1 MGKFKTGFEPT
12 RAKDEMRHVEV
23 EIDFTPNA
31 LASILYR
38 QGDTVILVCVTKE
51 SRLPGW
57 FPRDSSKGWVHA
69 EYSLLPGST
78 DSRFRRERRGAKG
91 RTQEIERLIAR
102 SLRAAVDLEAL
113 GPIALNVDCDVL
125 NADGGTRCA
134 SITAG
139 NLALRLAVRRLIA
152 KGICLPKDLRPTFE
166 QQKEGNWVAPK
177 LSDVEA
183 TNHENAVIPH
193 DLAAISV
200 GLIDHEVWLD
210 LDYLLDSNA
219 DVDMNVVK
227 TADGKYVEIQ
237 GTGEEA
243 TFSGDELMS
252 LLGNADGGLEVLF
265 DAQKLILDGIE

>member
-1 MGKFKTGFEPT
+1 MAKFKTGFET
-12 RAKDEMRHVEV
+12 DREANQMRHIEV

-38 QGDTVILVCVTKE
+38 QGDTVILACCTKE
-51 SRLPGW
+51 ARLPGW
-57 FPRDSSKGWVHA
+57 FPRDSTKGWVHA

-113 GPIALNVDCDVL
+113 GPVALNVDCDVL

-134 SITAG
+134 SITAA
-139 NLALRLAVRRLIA
+139 NIALRLAVRRLIA
-152 KGICLPKDLRPTFE
+152 KGMCLPLDMRPSEDEKKSGWT
-166 QQKEGNWVAPK
+166 APT
-177 LSDVEA
+177 LSE
-183 TNHENAVIPH
+183 TERINHENEVIPH
-193 DLAAISV
+193 DLAALSV
-200 GLIDHEVWLD
+200 GLIDGEVYMD
-210 LDYLLDSNA
+210 LDYVLDSNA

-227 TADGKYVEIQ
+227 TSDGKYVEIQ

-243 TFSGDELMS
+243 TFSKEELS
-252 LLGNADGGLEVLF
+252 ELLSMADLGLDALF
-265 DAQKLILDGIE
+265 EAQVAILDGIE